1 MNTRPLGL
9 DHQGRYPEAA
19 HAATEVGAD
28 DNDPAPASTAAAV
41 IVFGVVVLLAILA
54 TVHIA
59 ANAFNL

>member
-1 MNTRPLGL
+1 MNTRPMGL

-19 HAATEVGAD
+19 HAATEIGAD
-28 DNDPAPASTAAAV
+28 DNDASPTSSAAAV
-41 IVFGVVVLLAILA
+41 IVFGAVVLLAILA